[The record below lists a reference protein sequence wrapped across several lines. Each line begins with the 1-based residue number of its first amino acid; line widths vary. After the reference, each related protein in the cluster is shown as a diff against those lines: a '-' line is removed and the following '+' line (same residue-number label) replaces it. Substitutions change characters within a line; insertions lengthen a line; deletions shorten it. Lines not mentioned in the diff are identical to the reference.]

1 VYAPDHPSVRGKNY
15 NYVAE
20 HRLVMEG
27 ILGRYLNPWEN
38 VHHKDTDRQNN
49 EPDNLE
55 FWTVNQ
61 PAGQANVYLNEIVQL
76 KREIAALKA
85 INT

>member
-1 VYAPDHPSVRGKNY
+1 MIRGLRNY
-15 NYVAE
+15 DIRE

-27 ILGRYLNPWEN
+27 ILGRYLQPWEN
-38 VHHKDTDRQNN
+38 VHHKDGDRQNN

-61 PAGQANVYLNEIVQL
+61 PAGQASIYLNEIVQL
-76 KREIAALKA
+76 KQEIAALKSSTV
-85 INT
+85 IM